1 LKDLKENIIASL
13 DKKSGVISISAKMPD
28 PLVATIVVKYAQDY
42 LNEYV
47 KKYRLEKTQKEV
59 VFLGKKS

>member
-1 LKDLKENIIASL
+1 
-13 DKKSGVISISAKMPD
+13 
-28 PLVATIVVKYAQDY
+28 VVKYAQDY

-59 VFLGKKS
+59 VFLEKRVEEAQNDTNLPYSAIPLIRIVTEVCF